1 MAYNTSLTPSQN
13 VIDSMMEVMKMGP
26 TIAQISKEFNISLDE
41 LTQRSLLAYL
51 EHELR
56 LAEEDIADI
65 RDKYLV
71 ATRTELEKNIKS
83 KKIYSHPAWEDL
95 IAWENTEEYMTKLKK
110 TIQAISAS
118 DMRITQ

>member
-1 MAYNTSLTPSQN
+1 MVDLFL
-13 VIDSMMEVMKMGP
+13 EVVKMGP
-26 TIAQISKEFNISLDE
+26 TITQISKELNIPPDE

-71 ATRTELEKNIKS
+71 ATRLELEKKIKG

-95 IAWENTEEYMTKLKK
+95 IAWENTEEHIAKLKK
-110 TIQAISAS
+110 IIQI
-118 DMRITQ
+118 IK

>member
-1 MAYNTSLTPSQN
+1 
-13 VIDSMMEVMKMGP
+13 MMEVMKMGP

-118 DMRITQ
+118 GMRIAQ

>member
-1 MAYNTSLTPSQN
+1 
-13 VIDSMMEVMKMGP
+13 MGS
-26 TIAQISKEFNISLDE
+26 TIAQISKELNIPPDE

-71 ATRTELEKNIKS
+71 ATRAELEENIKN
-83 KKIYSHPAWEDL
+83 KKVYSHPAWEDL
-95 IAWENTEEYMTKLKK
+95 IAWENTEEYTDRLKK
-110 TIQAISAS
+110 TIQTISA
-118 DMRITQ
+118 

>member
-1 MAYNTSLTPSQN
+1 MVDLL
-13 VIDSMMEVMKMGP
+13 MEVIKMGP
-26 TIAQISKEFNISLDE
+26 TIAQISKELNILPDE

-65 RDKYLV
+65 REKYLV
-71 ATRTELEKNIKS
+71 ATKADLEKNIKN

-95 IAWENTEEYMTKLKK
+95 IAWENTEDYITKLKK
-110 TIQAISAS
+110 TIQALK
-118 DMRITQ
+118 

>member
-118 DMRITQ
+118 GMRIAQ

>member
-1 MAYNTSLTPSQN
+1 
-13 VIDSMMEVMKMGP
+13 MGS
-26 TIAQISKEFNISLDE
+26 TIAQVSKELNIPPDE

-71 ATRTELEKNIKS
+71 ATRAELEENIKN
-83 KKIYSHPAWEDL
+83 KKVYSHPAWEDL
-95 IAWENTEEYMTKLKK
+95 IAWENTEEYTDRLKK
-110 TIQAISAS
+110 TIQTISA
-118 DMRITQ
+118 

>member
-1 MAYNTSLTPSQN
+1 
-13 VIDSMMEVMKMGP
+13 MGA
-26 TIAQISKEFNISLDE
+26 TVAHISKELNILPDE
-41 LTQRSLLAYL
+41 LTQRSLRLYL

-71 ATRTELEKNIKS
+71 ATQAELEENIKN

-95 IAWENTEEYMTKLKK
+95 IAWENTEEHIAKLKK
-110 TIQAISAS
+110 TIRTIS
-118 DMRITQ
+118 IIQ